1 MLLGNRRIR
10 ARQIGESWLTIL
22 TARAVAHAN
31 IALAKYWGKHDPAR
45 NLTAVPSLSLTL
57 DALRTETEVRFDAE
71 FAQDEA
77 FIDSGPLCERPL
89 ERVVARVD
97 QLRAMAGVTLRARVT
112 STNSFPTASG
122 LASSASGFAALV
134 LAGAKALGLQLGLSE
149 LSALA
154 RAASASAARSL
165 FGGFVALEAGAEAAV
180 PVAPQDHWD
189 VVMLVAVVTRA
200 TKGVASTEGMGHT
213 ARTSPYYRAW
223 VDSAPEVFQEVR
235 RAVQERDLEAL
246 GEAMEHSTLLMHA
259 CMLASRPSLFYP
271 TASTLVVLDAVR
283 SLRRAGIP
291 AYFTMDAGPH
301 VKVLTLPAH
310 AEQVAHTLG
319 VLPGVIEVLSCRP
332 GPAAHEIR
340 ADIEP

>member
-1 MLLGNRRIR
+1 
-10 ARQIGESWLTIL
+10 LTKL
-22 TARAVAHAN
+22 VARAVAHAN
-31 IALAKYWGKHDPAR
+31 IALAKYWGKHDAAR

-57 DALRTETEVRFDAE
+57 DGLRTETAILFDAGL
-71 FAQDEA
+71 AGDEA
-77 FIDSGPLCERPL
+77 FIDAEPLSGRPL
-89 ERVVARVD
+89 ERVVFLID
-97 QLRAMAGVTLRARVT
+97 QLRLTAGLTLRARVT

-122 LASSASGFAALV
+122 LASSASGFAALA
-134 LAGAKALGLQLGLSE
+134 LAGARALGLSLGLSE

-154 RAASASAARSL
+154 RSASASAARSL

-189 VVMLVAVVTRA
+189 VVMLVAVVTRGP
-200 TKGVASTEGMGHT
+200 KGVASTEGMGHT

-259 CMLASRPSLFYP
+259 CMLASRPSLFYLTP
-271 TASTLVVLDAVR
+271 STLMVLDTVR
-283 SLRRAGIP
+283 SLRRAGTP

-301 VKVLTLPAH
+301 VKVLTLPTH
-310 AEQVAHTLG
+310 AEPVTHALE
-319 VLPGVIEVLSCRP
+319 VVPGVIEVLSCRP
-332 GPAAHEIR
+332 GPAAHEVGSDTR
-340 ADIEP
+340 P

>member
-1 MLLGNRRIR
+1 MLLGYRRNKP
-10 ARQIGESWLTIL
+10 RQTGESCLTTL
-22 TARAVAHAN
+22 TARTVAHAN
-31 IALAKYWGKHDPAR
+31 IALAKYWGKHDSAR

-57 DALRTETEVRFDAE
+57 DRLRTETDILFDAGL
-71 FAQDEA
+71 AQDEA
-77 FIDSGPLCERPL
+77 SIDDEPLYGRPL
-89 ERVVARVD
+89 ERVVALID
-97 QLRAMAGVTLRARVT
+97 QLRAMAGVTLCARVT

-134 LAGAKALGLQLGLSE
+134 LAGSKALGLSLSLPE

-154 RAASASAARSL
+154 RGASASAARSL

-180 PVAPQDHWD
+180 PVAPRDHWD

-235 RAVQERDLEAL
+235 RAVQERNLEVL
-246 GEAMEHSTLLMHA
+246 GEAMEHSALLMHA
-259 CMLASRPSLFYP
+259 CMLASRPSLFYLTP
-271 TASTLVVLDAVR
+271 STLVVLDAVR
-283 SLRRAGIP
+283 SLRNAGVS

-301 VKVLTLPAH
+301 VKVLTLPVH
-310 AEQVAHTLG
+310 AEQVAHTLE
-319 VLPGVIEVLSCRP
+319 VLPGVVEVLSCRP
-332 GPAAHEIR
+332 GPAAHEAS
-340 ADIEP
+340 ADTQP

>member
-1 MLLGNRRIR
+1 
-10 ARQIGESWLTIL
+10 LT
-22 TARAVAHAN
+22 TQSARAVAHAN
-31 IALAKYWGKHDPAR
+31 IALAKYWGKRDAVR

-57 DALRTETEVRFDAE
+57 DRLRTETEILFDAGLAE
-71 FAQDEA
+71 DEA
-77 FIDSGPLCERPL
+77 SIDSEPLCGRPL
-89 ERVVARVD
+89 ERVCALVNE
-97 QLRAMAGVTLRARVT
+97 LRAMAGVGLHARVT

-122 LASSASGFAALV
+122 LASSASGFAALA
-134 LAGAKALGLQLGLSE
+134 LAGAKALGLSLGLPE

-154 RAASASAARSL
+154 RSASASAARSL

-200 TKGVASTEGMGHT
+200 AKGVASTEGMGHT

-223 VDSAPEVFQEVR
+223 VDSAPEVFQEAR
-235 RAVQERDLEAL
+235 RAVQDRDLEAL

-271 TASTLVVLDAVR
+271 TPSTLVVLDTVR
-283 SLRRAGIP
+283 SLRRAGVP

-301 VKVLTLPAH
+301 VKVLTLPAQ
-310 AEQVAHTLG
+310 AAQVAHTLE
-319 VLPGVIEVLSCRP
+319 VLPGVVEVLSCRP
-332 GPAAHEIR
+332 GPAAHEIVPDTR
-340 ADIEP
+340 P

>member
-1 MLLGNRRIR
+1 M
-10 ARQIGESWLTIL
+10 TIL
-22 TARAVAHAN
+22 AARAVAHAN
-31 IALAKYWGKHDPAR
+31 IALAKYWGKHDAAR

-57 DALRTETEVRFDAE
+57 DGLRTETEILFDAGL
-71 FAQDEA
+71 AGDEA
-77 FIDSGPLCERPL
+77 FVGDRPLTERPL
-89 ERVVARVD
+89 ERVVALID
-97 QLRAMAGVTLRARVT
+97 QLRAMTGVTLRARVT

-122 LASSASGFAALV
+122 LASSASGFAALA
-134 LAGAKALGLQLGLSE
+134 LAGARALELSLSPSE

-154 RAASASAARSL
+154 RSASASAARSV

-180 PVAPQDHWD
+180 PVAPQDHWN
-189 VVMLVAVVTRA
+189 VVMLVAVVTRGA
-200 TKGVASTEGMGHT
+200 KGVASSEGMGHT

-259 CMLASRPSLFYP
+259 CMLASRPSLFYLTP
-271 TASTLVVLDAVR
+271 STLGALDTVR
-283 SLRRAGIP
+283 SLRRTGSA

-310 AEQVAHTLG
+310 AEQVAHALE
-319 VLPGVIEVLSCRP
+319 VVPGVVEVLSCRP
-332 GPAAHEIR
+332 GPAAHEVG
-340 ADIEP
+340 ADTRP